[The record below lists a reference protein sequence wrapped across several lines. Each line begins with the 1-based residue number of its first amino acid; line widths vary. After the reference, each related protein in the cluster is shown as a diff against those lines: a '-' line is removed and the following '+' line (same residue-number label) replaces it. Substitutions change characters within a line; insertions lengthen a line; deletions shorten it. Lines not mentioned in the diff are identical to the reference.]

1 MQQKA
6 IAIDF
11 DGVIH
16 KYTKG
21 WQNGVVYDDPV
32 EYAFAAMYKL
42 ISLGYEIFILTT
54 RTNHED
60 IRVWIREKAIEEG
73 IDPDIAIELSA
84 VEITNIKKPAVAY
97 IDDRGLVVHQL
108 AGHVE
113 ILRVDHV
120 PTHHI
125 IYL

>member
-1 MQQKA
+1 MHQKA

-32 EYAFAAMYKL
+32 EYSFAAMYKL
-42 ISLGYEIFILTT
+42 MSLGYEIFIFTT

-97 IDDRGLVVHQL
+97 IDDRGLRFTNWRDTL
-108 AGHVE
+108 KYFA
-113 ILRVDHV
+113 
-120 PTHHI
+120 
-125 IYL
+125 